1 LKKIKIS
8 AVILLIFISAMVTAQ
23 TQAPEGDK
31 VIAVVGNDIIT
42 ESEFQ
47 YQIESYASQNQ
58 IQEISPYLVQQIFQ
72 QMLTNKIILAKAE
85 QDSIS
90 VTDEEVNK
98 ELEGRIKNLIDQ
110 VGSQERLEEIY
121 SMSLPKIK
129 ARLKEDLQKNLK
141 VEKLKR
147 RKFQN
152 GIKVSEREI
161 RDFFNTYRD
170 SLPDVSEEFEL
181 SQILMERKVS
191 DAEKIEAKR
200 IAQLIL
206 DSIKAGGDFSDL
218 AKRNST
224 DSMSAIQGG
233 DLGYARKGTFVK
245 EFEETVFNLNPGEVS
260 EVVETQFG
268 YHIIKLNE
276 KLGDKVKSQHILIK
290 FPKFESSDFE
300 TINFLKDLKARIEN
314 GEITFEEASKQY
326 SEDEASKLKGGN
338 IGKIGMEQLD
348 SMTVVSLKGLSAG
361 QITEP
366 LRLGSDISYGYVIYK
381 LGKVYPEHKL
391 TIEDDYE
398 RVKKFAVSFKE
409 NTEMEKWI
417 NEMRETIYVDVKM

>member
-1 LKKIKIS
+1 MKKIKIS